1 MTATTIIDRCVSS
14 HAVGIVSSRPYS
26 AFFDTTAAT
35 HHSFSMEAAEP
46 TAQMP
51 TGMLFL
57 WGGIADCLVY

>member
-57 WGGIADCLVY
+57 